1 MIHLKPDGIHT
12 VAMLTSLERFR
23 EMKTM
28 YVELLSAREVLD
40 MPGMVVYEMPNQ
52 IIVELYTEIA
62 DTPDYLFKSQKIVL
76 GFRTEHIEEL
86 YKQMQKDGYEMLS
99 QIQQAGECY
108 SYFHYLSP
116 DQQVYLISQLNKQ
129 SHH

>member
-1 MIHLKPDGIHT
+1 MKPEGIYSI
-12 VAMLTSLERFR
+12 AKLTSLDQLP
-23 EMKTM
+23 EMKLM
-28 YVELLSAREVLD
+28 YTSLLNAREVLE

-62 DTPDYLFKSQKIVL
+62 DTPDYLFKSQKMVL

-86 YKQMQKDGYEMLS
+86 YKQMQQDGYNMLS
-99 QIQQAGECY
+99 QIQEAGECY

-116 DQQVYLISQLNKQ
+116 DQEVYLISQLNKQ
-129 SHH
+129 HHN

>member
-1 MIHLKPDGIHT
+1 MIILKPDGIHT

-28 YVELLSAREVLD
+28 YVELLRAREVLD

-52 IIVELYTEIA
+52 IIVELYTAIA
-62 DTPDYLFKSQKIVL
+62 DTPDYLFKNQTIVL
-76 GFRTEHIEEL
+76 GFRTEHIEAL
-86 YKQMQKDGYEMLS
+86 YQKMLDDGYQMLS
-99 QIQQAGECY
+99 PVQQAGECY

-116 DQQVYLISQLNKQ
+116 DQHVYLISQLNKQ
-129 SHH
+129 QHH